1 MRTKFA
7 ILLTIAAVCV
17 TTAWAGWS
25 PEGQITSNR
34 LNNDLRVNI
43 NHKVVV
49 ASNGVRHLV
58 WFDGKQTTVYY
69 KRYYTSSGWTP
80 DYRLT
85 TITNSWF
92 PSIALD
98 ANGTDIHVV
107 WDGDGGPKK
116 NTSKHIYYQKCV
128 PGSSGN
134 GGWVG
139 TPRDLTPNGYNCRA
153 PVVADFRDGNNVDH
167 VVVAWF
173 VHNKDTVG
181 FCECVAGNWGAPQY
195 FHVPS
200 GTAAWSASIAVDPQ
214 TRHGD
219 VFISCTAMDVPDSP
233 VFVRR
238 RIDGVWQQW
247 EDATT
252 NENVDCYMPVIEVDP
267 STGYPHIVC
276 SCVGTKR
283 VYHTYCDPVG
293 GWQPL
298 EMVSSAGVVYSQM
311 PSMSFSGG
319 SAFVVWAESSSGS
332 DRGIRYIAGNYGN
345 WSTPAWVT
353 SGYSDEYPSVT
364 ARSNGDVY
372 VVWKDGR
379 NGQIWGRLYAPGT
392 GGGQAQPTA
401 LSQSRIELFPN
412 PAKAGRVTVQYSL
425 PRAEP
430 VRVTLLDV
438 SGRAV
443 RTQEVSA
450 TDRSGSF
457 NVDVSGLNAGVYV
470 ARLVAGDLSVS
481 KSLVVER

>member
-1 MRTKFA
+1 
-7 ILLTIAAVCV
+7 
-17 TTAWAGWS
+17 
-25 PEGQITSNR
+25 
-34 LNNDLRVNI
+34 
-43 NHKVVV
+43 
-49 ASNGVRHLV
+49 
-58 WFDGKQTTVYY
+58 
-69 KRYYTSSGWTP
+69 
-80 DYRLT
+80 
-85 TITNSWF
+85 
-92 PSIALD
+92 
-98 ANGTDIHVV
+98 
-107 WDGDGGPKK
+107 
-116 NTSKHIYYQKCV
+116 
-128 PGSSGN
+128 
-134 GGWVG
+134 
-139 TPRDLTPNGYNCRA
+139 
-153 PVVADFRDGNNVDH
+153 
-167 VVVAWF
+167 
-173 VHNKDTVG
+173 
-181 FCECVAGNWGAPQY
+181 
-195 FHVPS
+195 
-200 GTAAWSASIAVDPQ
+200 
-214 TRHGD
+214 
-219 VFISCTAMDVPDSP
+219 
-233 VFVRR
+233 
-238 RIDGVWQQW
+238 
-247 EDATT
+247 
-252 NENVDCYMPVIEVDP
+252 
-267 STGYPHIVC
+267 
-276 SCVGTKR
+276 
-283 VYHTYCDPVG
+283 
-293 GWQPL
+293 
-298 EMVSSAGVVYSQM
+298 
-311 PSMSFSGG
+311 MSFSGG